1 MVFAPSDERL
11 VKLALRNNKDAWLQ
25 LVKRYE
31 GLLYNYGLRM
41 LGNAEDALDLMQEVF
56 FSVYRSLSS
65 WRGDSSFKTWLM
77 TIAHRRCVEQYRR
90 RREEVG
96 DEALAEQESNDLWH
110 DPEQV
115 FVRQQKGLRLLQ
127 AMQQLPIEQRL
138 VVELKFFQQLAHTDI
153 AEQLEIPL
161 NTVKSRFYTAIET
174 LKSLIEV
181 DEYE

>member
-1 MVFAPSDERL
+1 
-11 VKLALRNNKDAWLQ
+11 
-25 LVKRYE
+25 
-31 GLLYNYGLRM
+31 M
-41 LGNAEDALDLMQEVF
+41 LF
-56 FSVYRSLSS
+56 RS
-65 WRGDSSFKTWLM
+65 
-77 TIAHRRCVEQYRR
+77 
-90 RREEVG
+90 REEVG

-161 NTVKSRFYTAIET
+161 NTVKSRFYTAIEK